1 MDIKVDNDLDMRWL
15 ENVPWVWEWSYNYVM
30 KMRLMILDVKQIK
43 LCVRLHDIF
52 EGLDT
57 SVIDGV
63 DPGVRREEWV
73 GNWWTCF
80 VSRFQGPLRF

>member
-1 MDIKVDNDLDMRWL
+1 
-15 ENVPWVWEWSYNYVM
+15 M
-30 KMRLMILDVKQIK
+30 KMRFIILDVKQIK
-43 LCVRLHDIF
+43 LCVRLYDIF

-73 GNWWTCF
+73 GKLVNLF
-80 VSRFQGPLRF
+80 GLEVSRTFEV